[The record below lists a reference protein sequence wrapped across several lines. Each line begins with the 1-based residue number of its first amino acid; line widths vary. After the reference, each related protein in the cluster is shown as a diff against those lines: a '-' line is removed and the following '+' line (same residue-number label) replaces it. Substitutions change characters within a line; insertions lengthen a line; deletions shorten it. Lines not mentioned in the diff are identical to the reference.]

1 MPPIRPHL
9 SITLPRNFTFHYTDG
24 QPPKT
29 PEREQRQ
36 VQQPPPPIY
45 RLRRRPR
52 QNLTAFG
59 AQSPLFSDI
68 QSHDVPVPTIE
79 APQATHSTRPL
90 LHQRATEPA
99 EGYLAPAST
108 YPQMASPK
116 TPTTPTTPTAQITSL
131 HAHGPSNPG
140 WRENAEPYAG
150 EGTNRPVSSCSDLSD
165 SSESSGG
172 TWGSFPSLGG
182 SCTTPE
188 SEAPEPFSSPSAI
201 KGKAKLISTV
211 GAGGLFLN
219 GHQLQSK
226 AMGKYKKVLWT
237 EKMDNHLW
245 ATYLIYLQDPT
256 VTPFKTLPGTAPP
269 IGVCY
274 RVAREARRTW
284 TTKKHSLD
292 TILET
297 GKKDDHFGE
306 RIVGKSSGKKET
318 DGQTNSP
325 DTITTSR
332 SGSNTPTAPTTKP
345 TQWPQSAKA
354 TRRRLID
361 LCKKKPSIA
370 PHYQRLMRSPSPI
383 ESHTSSP
390 HSRYPRFSTP
400 LDRRNN
406 VALFSTREIALSL
419 TTSTSDSM
427 QPNGALAQ
435 LARENSNPTEGQHN
449 DQWFNTPVNATSESH
464 MSSPEEGLGI
474 EGFEEGPGLPRL
486 GSPFGYHTWG
496 PSRSRAHFRTST
508 PRTQSDRFATQGPA
522 LRSPLQLQQPLPLP
536 PALKRR
542 AQHLLEDELSPGG
555 TDIGRN
561 TLENMFG
568 APAEPSHRRVR
579 SRGFS
584 LGDVMGGGRLSSMFT
599 PPTLYDQMTSSEFAE
614 TATFGNNITSPAAP
628 PLVNRLGSPFSFAG
642 PNSNSAAFSRHG
654 YSSSNTF
661 PRSSSYGLNFA
672 SSIDERLSE
681 LDDEEASRKRTR
693 D

>member
-1 MPPIRPHL
+1 MPPVRPQL

-36 VQQPPPPIY
+36 VRQPPPPIY

-52 QNLTAFG
+52 QDLTLCG

-68 QSHDVPVPTIE
+68 QSHDFPAPTIE
-79 APQATHSTRPL
+79 APESIHNTRPL
-90 LHQRATEPA
+90 LHQRASEPA
-99 EGYLAPAST
+99 EGYLAPASN
-108 YPQMASPK
+108 YYQMTSPR
-116 TPTTPTTPTAQITSL
+116 TPTTPTAQLTSL
-131 HAHGPSNPG
+131 HGHGASTPG
-140 WRENAEPYAG
+140 WRDNAKSYAG
-150 EGTNRPVSSCSDLSD
+150 EDLNRPVSSCSNLSD

-188 SEAPEPFSSPSAI
+188 SEASEPFSSPSTT
-201 KGKAKLISTV
+201 KGKAKLTSSL
-211 GAGGLFLN
+211 GAGGLLMN
-219 GHQLQSK
+219 RQELQSK
-226 AMGKYKKVLWT
+226 ASGKYKKVLWT
-237 EKMDNHLW
+237 EQMDNHLW
-245 ATYLIYLQDPT
+245 ATYMIYLQDPT

-274 RVAREARRTW
+274 RVAREAKRTW
-284 TTKKHSLD
+284 RMKNHSLD
-292 TILET
+292 TIFEIGKMGDQPLE
-297 GKKDDHFGE
+297 HMA
-306 RIVGKSSGKKET
+306 GKSSEKET
-318 DGQTNSP
+318 DGRTNSP
-325 DTITTSR
+325 DTITASR
-332 SGSNTPTAPTTKP
+332 SGSNTPTAPTTKQS
-345 TQWPQSAKA
+345 QWPQSAKA

-370 PHYQRLMRSPSPI
+370 PHYQRLMRSPSPV
-383 ESHTSSP
+383 ESHTSSSR
-390 HSRYPRFSTP
+390 SRYARFSTP
-400 LDRRNN
+400 FDRRNN
-406 VALFSTREIALSL
+406 AALFSTREIALSL
-419 TTSTSDSM
+419 TTSTSDTM

-435 LARENSNPTEGQHN
+435 LARGNSSSAEEQHSEE
-449 DQWFNTPVNATSESH
+449 WFNTPVNSTSQSN
-464 MSSPEEGLGI
+464 MSSVQEGLGI
-474 EGFEEGPGLPRL
+474 DGLDEEPGLPRL

-496 PSRSRAHFRTST
+496 PSRSRAHFRPST
-508 PRTQSDRFATQGPA
+508 PRTQSDNFPTQGPT

-555 TDIGRN
+555 TNISNN
-561 TLENMFG
+561 TLEDMFG
-568 APAEPSHRRVR
+568 APAESSHRRVR

-599 PPTLYDQMTSSEFAE
+599 PPTLYDQMTSSEFAQ
-614 TATFGNNITSPAAP
+614 TATFGSDIIP
-628 PLVNRLGSPFSFAG
+628 PLPPPSINRLGSPFSFAE
-642 PNSNSAAFSRHG
+642 PNSNSAGFSRHG
-654 YSSSNTF
+654 HSSSNTF

-681 LDDEEASRKRTR
+681 LNEEEASRKRTR